1 MMTNLNNIK
10 LDRTCPAWSLPRV
23 IIIITCLSFLAA
35 FLIPLPEKILD
46 VLWVFLFC
54 LSGAVTI
61 ICAAAQSS
69 SDLIG
74 FAPMISGLTLLRLIV
89 QTGTARRI
97 IQDEPAGILLGSVGS
112 ALASSWSLG
121 AVLICLLMAVIVVV
135 VVFVACQRITLASTG
150 YCKRVFPLKRMGLET
165 DLRLGVI
172 DEDQANT
179 LAQRVVA
186 ESRFFAGMNGTAL
199 LIRVEA
205 TVSIFILLGC
215 LLVPAAGGSVDR
227 PPGIESLTGISVP
240 VVGLSVFTLIPA
252 LIVALACGALMGKDK
267 LSLRT
272 GEPGE
277 SATSMQAKTIT
288 VVALDGEPEED
299 TELLNPDFVRH
310 RDPQEK
316 VVTFE
321 PETSIPQDE
330 KLPVSSDISC
340 RNEKEYYEK
349 LSDVI
354 CTINSRPRVVM
365 LASDKVHSLPVTVAV
380 NIAIRLAQKRQ
391 KVLLVD
397 TDGGRNAVA
406 KVFDLDPESMQKK
419 VQPSSFENLSL
430 CCVPGGK
437 LPNFL
442 RDDKILD
449 RFGTTLIYTPHIP
462 SVTAGKGGNPVR
474 PGAFYFID
482 DQDPNAGQKAAE
494 KLGFCSWLCLIPSI
508 QSVLD
513 TKS

>member
-1 MMTNLNNIK
+1 MMTDLNNIE
-10 LDRTCPAWSLPRV
+10 LDRTCPAWSVPKVIV
-23 IIIITCLSFLAA
+23 IIACLSFLAA
-35 FLIPLPEKILD
+35 FLIPLSEKILD

-97 IQDEPAGILLGSVGS
+97 IQDEPAGILLSSVGS
-112 ALASSWSLG
+112 VLASTWSLG
-121 AVLICLLMAVIVVV
+121 AVLICLLLAVIVVV
-135 VVFVACQRITLASTG
+135 VVFVACQRIALASTG
-150 YCKRVFPLKRMGLET
+150 YCERVFPLKRMGLET

-172 DEDQANT
+172 DEDQANA
-179 LAQRVVA
+179 LAQRVVS
-186 ESRFFAGMNGTAL
+186 ESRFFAGMKGTAL

-205 TVSIFILLGC
+205 TVCIFILLGC
-215 LLVPAAGGSVDR
+215 LLIPAARGTVDR
-227 PPGIESLTGISVP
+227 PSEIGSLTGVSVS

-252 LIVALACGALMGKDK
+252 FIVAVSCGVLMSKDK
-267 LSLRT
+267 LALRT
-272 GEPGE
+272 GEPGG
-277 SATSMQAKTIT
+277 SAASMQTKTIT
-288 VVALDGEPEED
+288 VVALDGEAEED
-299 TELLNPDFVRH
+299 TELLNPDFIMH
-310 RDPQEK
+310 RGPQEK
-316 VVTFE
+316 VVEFE
-321 PETSIPQDE
+321 PETSIASNDA
-330 KLPVSSDISC
+330 LPVSSDISC

-349 LSDVI
+349 LSGVI
-354 CTINSRPRVVM
+354 CKINSRPRVIM

-380 NIAIRLAQKRQ
+380 NIAIRLAQKKQ

-397 TDGGRNAVA
+397 TDDERNAVA
-406 KVFDLDPESMQKK
+406 RVFDLDPVSMQKK

-442 RDDKILD
+442 RKGKILD
-449 RFGTTLIYTPHIP
+449 HFGTTLIYTPQIP
-462 SVTAGKGGNPVR
+462 TVTADKGGNPVR

-482 DQDPNAGQKAAE
+482 DQNPNAGQKAAE